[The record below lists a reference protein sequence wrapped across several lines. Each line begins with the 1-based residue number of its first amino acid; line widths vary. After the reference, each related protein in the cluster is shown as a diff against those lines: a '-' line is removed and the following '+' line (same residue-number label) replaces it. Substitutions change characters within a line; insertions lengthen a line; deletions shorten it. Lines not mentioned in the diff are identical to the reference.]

1 MPDSD
6 FLAHI
11 LDLLSPWGGVTARKM
26 FGGYG
31 IYRQGTMFALIADDE
46 LYFKVDARN
55 RPTFEAAGMR
65 PFTYEGKSKPIAMSY
80 WRAPPDALDESS
92 TLIELARGALDA
104 ALRSRQNKR
113 AAPRTKN
120 QRR

>member
-11 LDLLSPWGGVTARKM
+11 LDLLSPWGAVTARKM

-31 IYRQGTMFALIADDE
+31 IYRRGTMFALIADDE
-46 LYFKVDARN
+46 LYFKVDAEN

-80 WRAPPDALDESS
+80 WQAPPDVLDESS

-104 ALRSRQNKR
+104 ALRSRQIKS
-113 AAPRTKN
+113 AAPRAKSR
-120 QRR
+120 QR